1 MAQVSLCLDEE
12 TKTRVRKAAK
22 AAKAAGLTQSRW
34 LARLVRRKTL
44 GE

>member
-1 MAQVSLCLDEE
+1 MAQVTLYLDEE
-12 TKTRVRKAAK
+12 TQTRVRK